1 MTRTARLVDS
11 LAKALPDRISRRGF
25 FAGSAVV
32 GSALALDPVNYLIK
46 PGSAYA
52 AVCNCRGYACDCGAA
67 CCDGYT
73 EFCCTLTG
81 ANSCPPGTL
90 LAGWWKADGT
100 QFCGGPRYYMD
111 CNSDCGGCGC
121 GSSGVCS
128 GVCAGSGCGCANGD
142 CNNRAAG
149 CNEFRYGQCHQEI
162 PCIGPIVCRVV
173 TCVPPWAIDGT
184 CTTTTRIDQATAQ
197 HDRDCLHSVIGTLD
211 TATEVDG
218 GIRITG
224 WALDFDT
231 QASVAIHAYVDGALV
246 NAASAGL
253 ARPDVAAVYPGYGPA
268 HGFDFVV
275 PASPGKAH
283 TICAYAIN
291 AGYPA
296 GGNPLLGCR
305 TVTPHRP
312 FGNIELYDSKP
323 TSLRVAGWVIDPD
336 ATTSLT
342 LQILIDD
349 VVAGQ
354 TVASADRPDVA
365 KVYPGAGSAHGFDLT
380 VAMTPGSH
388 KVCVKAVN
396 VGAGSDVLLDC
407 RTIEFG
413 VPFGVIEV
421 IEPGLPGIRAAGWV
435 IDPDTTSPVQ
445 VQILVDNAVA
455 TTVTANLLRP
465 DVGAAYPGSGSAH
478 GFDATVAATPGNH
491 QVVVKALNIG
501 VGPDPDL
508 AMRSVSVPSGSPF
521 GIVDFITAGPGLVE
535 VIGWVIDPDT
545 KASVTIRVNVD
556 GAVAGSAAANLP
568 RPDVAAAYAGYG
580 SAHGFRFTVPA
591 AGGLRN
597 VCVTALNLLNGT
609 DAQLVCRGVVVGG
622 APFGSLDLVHP
633 VPGGIRVAGW
643 AIDPDTANPVAL
655 SISVDGTVVA
665 NTSAGIARPDLPAF
679 FPLYGANHG
688 FDLIVPAS
696 GGSHTVCVTA
706 INTGSGSGNV
716 TLACKPT
723 QVPTGNPFGVVDV
736 FNSSSGSVHM
746 AGWAIDPDTANPIAI
761 EVRVDGVVVGT
772 TNAALPRADVGAIY
786 PDYGANHGYQIT
798 VPAAPGSRQ
807 VCVYAVNVG
816 GGSSNALLRCATVNV
831 P

>member
-1 MTRTARLVDS
+1 MTRTARMVDT
-11 LAKALPDRISRRGF
+11 LAKALPNRISRRGF

-52 AVCNCRGYACDCGAA
+52 AVCNCHGSSCACGSA

-81 ANSCPPGTL
+81 ANSCPPGSL

-128 GVCAGSGCGCANGD
+128 GSCSGTVCGCGNGD

-173 TCVPPWAIDGT
+173 TCVPPWAIDAT
-184 CTTTTRIDQATAQ
+184 CTTTTRIDQATGQ
-197 HDRDCLHSVIGTLD
+197 HDRDCLHAVIGAFD
-211 TATEVDG
+211 SATEAAG
-218 GIRITG
+218 GIRVTG

-231 QASVAIHAYVDGALV
+231 QASLAIHAYVDGALV
-246 NAASAGL
+246 AAAGAGL
-253 ARPDVAAVYPGYGPA
+253 ARPDVAAVYPGYGTA
-268 HGFDFVV
+268 HGFDFVA

-283 TICAYAIN
+283 TVCVYGIN
-291 AGYPA
+291 AGYQA

-305 TVTPHRP
+305 TVTPHGP
-312 FGNIELYDSKP
+312 FGNIELYDTKP
-323 TSLRVAGWVIDPD
+323 TSLRVAGWVVDPD

-342 LQILIDD
+342 LQVLVDD

-354 TVASADRPDVA
+354 MVASGSRPDVA
-365 KVYPGAGSAHGFDLT
+365 TVYPSAGPAHGFDLT
-380 VAMTPGSH
+380 VPMTPGSH
-388 KVCVKAVN
+388 NVCVKAIN
-396 VGAGSDVLLDC
+396 VGPGIDTLLDC
-407 RTIEFG
+407 RKIEIG

-421 IEPGLPGIRAAGWV
+421 IEPALPGIRVAGWV
-435 IDPDTTSPVQ
+435 IDPDTTAPIDVA
-445 VQILVDNAVA
+445 ILVDGTVVK
-455 TTVTANLLRP
+455 TVTARAVRT
-465 DVGAAYPGSGSAH
+465 DVGAVYPSSGSAH
-478 GFDATVAATPGNH
+478 GFDTTIASTPGNH
-491 QVVVKALNIG
+491 EVKVRALNDG

-508 AMRSVSVPSGSPF
+508 AMRTVAVPTGNPF
-521 GIVDFITAGPGLVE
+521 GIVDFMNAGPDLIE

-545 KASVTIRVNVD
+545 KASVTIRVDVD
-556 GAVAGSAAANLP
+556 GATAGSAVANLS

-591 AGGLRN
+591 ASGLRN
-597 VCVTALNLLNGT
+597 VCVTAVNLLGGT
-609 DAQLVCRGVVVGG
+609 DARLLCRSVFVGG
-622 APFGSLDLVHP
+622 APFGSLDLVHA

-643 AIDPDTANPVAL
+643 AIDPDTAAPVGL
-655 SISVDGTVVA
+655 SISVDGSAVA
-665 NTSAGIARPDLPAF
+665 NTSAGNPRPDLQAF

-688 FDLIVPAS
+688 FDVTVPAT

-706 INTGSGSGNV
+706 IDTLSGSGNTV
-716 TLACKPT
+716 LACKAT

-736 FNSSSGSVHM
+736 FEAGAGSVHM
-746 AGWAIDPDTANPIAI
+746 AGWAIDPDTAGPITI
-761 EVRVDGVVVGT
+761 EVRVDGVVAGT
-772 TNAALPRADVGAIY
+772 TSASLFRPDVGAIY
-786 PDYGANHGYQIT
+786 TDYGSNHGYQVT
-798 VPAAPGSRQ
+798 VPAASGTRQ
-807 VCVYAVNVG
+807 VCVYAVNTG
-816 GGSSNALLRCATVNV
+816 GGTSNALLRCATVVV